1 MSDPTVP
8 PGPSGSPP
16 DDELLPTDSYVRQVP
31 AHLPGCGMAAF
42 VGLLAAYFC
51 FGFTTHSVSVYSVLQ
66 GAKQLSARNL
76 TYGGNVDPRTLA
88 PLRDAGAVGQDEV
101 PDAYH
106 AETDDGTRACAIVG
120 RALVRLEE
128 GVVTRLPLDTVT
140 RVETTPESVVVH
152 GTTTSLTC
160 WFAAGEGAER
170 LARMVSPR

>member
-1 MSDPTVP
+1 MSDPNP
-8 PGPSGSPP
+8 
-16 DDELLPTDSYVRQVP
+16 DELPSDLYVRQVP

-66 GAKQLSARNL
+66 GAKALSARNL

-88 PLRDAGAVGQDEV
+88 PLRDAGAVGQDQV

-106 AETDDGTRACAIVG
+106 AENDDGTRACAIVG
-120 RALVRLEE
+120 RAIVRLED
-128 GVVTRLPLDTVT
+128 GVVQRIALESVT
-140 RVETTPESVVVH
+140 GVEHTPESVVVRSA
-152 GTTTSLTC
+152 TTSLTC

-170 LARMVSPR
+170 LARMVAPR